1 MFKLKDY
8 IIVLLISTFLGF
20 IIIQQFYLQ
29 KRVNNVTQPDNSNS
43 LAIEV
48 SELIK
53 NNQRLKKER
62 DKTTDQLSKLNDSA
76 TNTKNASQAI
86 QEDLQTYK
94 IILGSTKVTGNG
106 VEISINDKIESAQ
119 IIDLINAIRN
129 IGFDA
134 MSING
139 TRLSSMP
146 TINSGGYSPPTIID
160 VIGDSELL
168 ADSLKRAGGII
179 DQIGVGNVV
188 KKDNIIINPIQ

>member
-8 IIVLLISTFLGF
+8 IIILFVSFLLGF

-29 KRVNNVTQPDNSNS
+29 KKVNNVTQPDNSNS

-76 TNTKNASQAI
+76 TNTKKASEAI

-94 IILGSTKVTGNG
+94 IILGTTKVTGNG
-106 VEISINDKIESAQ
+106 VGISINEKVESAQ
-119 IIDLINAIRN
+119 VIDLINAIRN

-134 MSING
+134 ISING
-139 TRLSSMP
+139 SRLSSMP
-146 TINSGGYSPPTIID
+146 SIKNGVYLPPTTID

-188 KKDNIIINPIQ
+188 RKNNIIINPVQ